1 MPLIRISL
9 YPGRSDEQKKEFA
22 KFITEGAVKILK
34 TKPEHVIVLF
44 DESSKENWYVS
55 GNPF

>member
-1 MPLIRISL
+1 MPLIRVSL
-9 YPGRSDEQKKEFA
+9 YPGRSNEQKQEFA

-44 DESSKENWYVS
+44 DESPKENWYVS